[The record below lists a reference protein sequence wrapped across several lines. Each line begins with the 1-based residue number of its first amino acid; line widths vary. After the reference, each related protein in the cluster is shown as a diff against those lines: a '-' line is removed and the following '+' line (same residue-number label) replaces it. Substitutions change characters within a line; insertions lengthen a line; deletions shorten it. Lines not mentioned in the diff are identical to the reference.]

1 MVTIEQKSAFL
12 AHPFVLVLVGVAV
25 SSIPL
30 ALLTHWLENRRKKQ
44 EIAVEHDKKELE
56 IKVDIVSKMAE
67 VIRTLMGE
75 SIFSKK
81 GTKDTL
87 TDADEEAL
95 LETLRKFTID
105 VHIISIKLESY
116 ISGTDIRERRG
127 DYFIILISYSLA
139 SLAYTL
145 KDPTTSTRWENSL
158 KVHIDSIRKYFPNS
172 KTMDWDR
179 LMKEMR

>member
-87 TDADEEAL
+87 TDADE
-95 LETLRKFTID
+95 
-105 VHIISIKLESY
+105 
-116 ISGTDIRERRG
+116 
-127 DYFIILISYSLA
+127 
-139 SLAYTL
+139 
-145 KDPTTSTRWENSL
+145 
-158 KVHIDSIRKYFPNS
+158 
-172 KTMDWDR
+172 
-179 LMKEMR
+179 